1 MTVPRVQRIHEGG
14 VPLVGAHRVQW
25 QRGEPIEGGRLLR
38 RLTRSAE
45 KAVGIMEA
53 RGAGSVGIQV
63 APEPVLVTFD
73 GGHRDVLLVADW
85 FDTHPAASCELDAS
99 SPDTDGDFVLDHEEL
114 AGWEVIIRSVIPV
127 DPDDEEAES
136 GLDAVSQ
143 GAIASLPWYADSDL
157 DGVEDGVEKRHAANP
172 ASADSDGDGF
182 TDAEEID
189 TGGITTRESDPPTVE
204 VEKRGDGFVI
214 RLYCTGKWSF
224 CLDPVLERVFKVRLK
239 VTDNAGVAGIRVW
252 LGEAGMQDDGPGTSR
267 APGRAVDPLAALIH
281 IHGSGGSPL
290 DASTASALD
299 KGTLGIKAGDAR
311 DVHNGLPTDVWI
323 DLDVSRKLR
332 LDFTKLSTAR
342 SVLNGDLFDMFGEFT
357 MYIEAADVAGNIGQ
371 GEVTFDSALNLLL
384 TYLNSAINA
393 LADFLDAIIDAVK
406 QLAML
411 YVDFVIKPLI
421 NMYLSA
427 AALLYPFIE
436 YFVTILEVVGYF
448 EFQAFWDHDMTQSMF
463 GAVLGLLRQWNLITF
478 TIDFDSIMSWVT
490 DSVKSL
496 VDPILDQ
503 IPKSL
508 PELLALL
515 PFSSGSSDNLT
526 SLFKDYFA
534 TGDPGNGP
542 LLLLFLFEVVVR
554 GALVLP
560 KLVPSPS
567 FLLSFLGSALIG
579 AVIGAIGS
587 KVVDSIFEPSLAT
600 AITGRDGALDT
611 SLSIVSIFA
620 GPAATGFL
628 MGEILSDGGDAD
640 ATHRGVV
647 ADILRHSLLML
658 LTTIVCLVGA
668 LTLAPL
674 PVCIVL
680 LIKESAYIRS
690 STGTGPMV
698 AVTAL
703 GWWAFVYEIAVRFT
717 GHVNLAEIS
726 SPAIDWMLRV
736 AIAIVGAY
744 LVLGIA
750 SIQTT
755 VDAVKGDKVEAILGA
770 IAVVLM
776 ISSIFVKDPAWAYLI
791 TGFAMLISGMAL
803 GKAWYDGERNG
814 LADESTFAKSILAI
828 MTLLDVAG
836 VISLSTK

>member
-1 MTVPRVQRIHEGG
+1 MAFPRVQRIHEGG

-25 QRGEPIEGGRLLR
+25 QRGEPIEVGSLLCRLA
-38 RLTRSAE
+38 RSAE
-45 KAVGIMEA
+45 KA
-53 RGAGSVGIQV
+53 
-63 APEPVLVTFD
+63 
-73 GGHRDVLLVADW
+73 DVLA
-85 FDTHPAASCELDAS
+85 PAASCELDAS

-281 IHGSGGSPL
+281 THGSGGSPL

-411 YVDFVIKPLI
+411 FVDFVIKPLI

-427 AALLYPFIE
+427 ATLLYPFIE
-436 YFVTILEVVGYF
+436 YFVSILEAIAYLDLG
-448 EFQAFWDHDMTQSMF
+448 AFWNHEFTQEMF

-526 SLFKDYFA
+526 SLFEDYFA
-534 TGDPGNGP
+534 TGDPGDGP

-703 GWWAFVYEIAVRFT
+703 GWWAFVYEIAARFT
-717 GHVNLAEIS
+717 GHVNLAET

-736 AIAIVGAY
+736 AGAILTAY
-744 LVLGIA
+744 LIMGIA
-750 SIQTT
+750 STQMT

-770 IAVVLM
+770 IAIVLM

-791 TGFAMLISGMAL
+791 AGFAMLISGMAL

-814 LADESTFAKSILAI
+814 LADESLIAKILLGL
-828 MTLLDVAG
+828 MTLVDVAG
-836 VISLSTK
+836 LIKLSTK